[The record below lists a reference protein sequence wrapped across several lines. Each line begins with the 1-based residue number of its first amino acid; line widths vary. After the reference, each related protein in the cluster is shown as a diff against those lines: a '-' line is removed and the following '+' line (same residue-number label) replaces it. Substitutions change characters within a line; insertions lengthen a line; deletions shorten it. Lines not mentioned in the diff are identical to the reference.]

1 MRAIVFALDR
11 ADSVCETS
19 GPKCLLRV
27 RGRTL
32 LERVMTSVQYAGVRE
47 VICVVGDDAPQVIAS
62 CHGFNPNLTIDYV
75 HVRGD
80 DRSDGAGLHAAR
92 HRLDG
97 DILLLSA
104 DWMFSF
110 PLLEPL
116 VHAPGGGAL
125 LVDPQRRS
133 VNRPRVVVEDGR
145 VRDVLPAG
153 EQLVAASGECVGP
166 LVLNASGAHTLR
178 AILDG
183 IGAPPDLAITYQ
195 RLVACHEVHGLS
207 IAGIPWMRIDSP
219 SDWSDLVDRGAWEI
233 VRWEVAFARRS

>member
-1 MRAIVFALDR
+1 MRAIVLALDR
-11 ADSVCETS
+11 ADSVCETA

-32 LERVMTSVQYAGVRE
+32 LERAMTSVQYAGVRE
-47 VICVVGDDAPQVIAS
+47 VICVVGDDATEVIAS
-62 CHGFNPNLTIDYV
+62 CRGFSPSLTIDYLEV
-75 HVRGD
+75 HGD

-92 HRLDG
+92 HRLDR
-97 DILLLSA
+97 DVLLVSA
-104 DWMFSF
+104 DWMFPF

-133 VNRPRVVVEDGR
+133 VDRPRVVIEDGR

-153 EQLVAASGECVGP
+153 EHVVAASGECVGP
-166 LVLNASGAHTLR
+166 LVLNASGSHALR

-183 IGAPPDLAITYQ
+183 SGAPPDLASIYR
-195 RLVACHEVHGLS
+195 RLVVGHEVYGLS
-207 IAGIPWMRIDSP
+207 IGEIPWMRIYSP
-219 SDWSDLVDRGAWEI
+219 SDWSDLVDRRAWEI

>member
-1 MRAIVFALDR
+1 MRAIVLALDR
-11 ADSVCETS
+11 ADSVCETT

-32 LERVMTSVQYAGVRE
+32 FERAMTSVQYAGVRE
-47 VICVVGDDAPQVIAS
+47 AICVVGDDAPEVIAS
-62 CHGFNPNLTIDYV
+62 CRGFSPNLTIDYV
-75 HVRGD
+75 HVRGG

-92 HRLDG
+92 HWLGG
-97 DILLLSA
+97 DVLFVSA
-104 DWMFSF
+104 DWMFPF

-116 VHAPGGGAL
+116 VHAPGGSAL

-133 VNRPRVVVEDGR
+133 VDRPRVVVEDGR

-153 EQLVAASGECVGP
+153 EHLVAARGECVGP
-166 LVLNASGAHTLR
+166 LVLNATGSHALR

-183 IGAPPDLAITYQ
+183 SGAPPDLASIYR
-195 RLVACHEVHGLS
+195 RLVVGHEVYGLS
-207 IAGIPWMRIDSP
+207 IGEIPWMRIDSP
-219 SDWSDLVDRGAWEI
+219 SDWSDLADRRAWEI